1 MLQDIITLASLIFST
16 MFLKKC
22 LFILLA
28 LPATLTVH
36 SQIITRP
43 NYGLK
48 SHETLEI
55 KSIQL
60 SRDKTVVNFSIENKI
75 ENGSFCADRNIYIT
89 DPSGT
94 RIKLIKATGIP
105 VCPKSY
111 QFKAAGEKLDFSLA
125 FPPLSGEPGCIDIK
139 EECSDNCF
147 SFYGVVLD
155 EYVNSRLDEGF
166 SFAERGEL
174 QKALDTFL
182 KYASGNVIN
191 NGVRALVYY
200 NIVKLA
206 GETGNSDKA
215 AEWYKKLNSSA
226 VKGGKNYIK
235 QLNLQGIKY

>member
-1 MLQDIITLASLIFST
+1 ML
-16 MFLKKC
+16 LKKFSVI
-22 LFILLA
+22 LFGLY
-28 LPATLTVH
+28 TTVSAY
-36 SQIITRP
+36 SQTIAKP
-43 NYGLK
+43 NYGMK

-55 KSIQL
+55 KSVEIT
-60 SRDKTVVNFSIENKI
+60 RDRTVVNFSIVNKI

-89 DPSGT
+89 DPAGT
-94 RIKLIKATGIP
+94 RIKLLKATGIP

-111 QFKAAGEKLDFSLA
+111 QFKTPGEKLDFSLT
-125 FPPLSGEPGCIDIK
+125 FPPLTGEPGCIDIK

-166 SFAERGEL
+166 SFAERGES
-174 QKALDTFL
+174 QKALNTFI

-206 GETGNSDKA
+206 GETGDSVKA
-215 AEWYKKLNSSA
+215 GEWYKKLNSSA